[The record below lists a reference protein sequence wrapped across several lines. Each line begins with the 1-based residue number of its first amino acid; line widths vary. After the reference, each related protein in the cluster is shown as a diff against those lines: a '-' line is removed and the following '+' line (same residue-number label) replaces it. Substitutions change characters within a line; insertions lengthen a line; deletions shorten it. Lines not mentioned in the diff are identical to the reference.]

1 MKEEEIRKK
10 YQREN
15 ESDARGTN
23 VKAMDKFVQLLNQHK
38 QSNDPRIND
47 ITENFEGIG
56 KLAPNFTIFEAKDC
70 FFMHNFKA
78 YQISEDT
85 DMLVAA
91 HEFGHAILSIMN
103 HTVVPK
109 DYNEII
115 TKKQNSMQ
123 YLQKTGRILGNIYNI
138 FLEKQRKK
146 NIGQKQKKV
155 LYRI

>member
-38 QSNDPRIND
+38 QSNAPRIND

-115 TKKQNSMQ
+115 TRAKQHAVSPEN
-123 YLQKTGRILGNIYNI
+123 R
-138 FLEKQRKK
+138 
-146 NIGQKQKKV
+146 
-155 LYRI
+155 

>member
-23 VKAMDKFVQLLNQHK
+23 VKAMDKFVQ
-38 QSNDPRIND
+38 
-47 ITENFEGIG
+47 F
-56 KLAPNFTIFEAKDC
+56 KDC

-115 TKKQNSMQ
+115 TRAKQHAVSPENREDFREYIQ
-123 YLQKTGRILGNIYNI
+123 YLSGKTEEKEHRTKAEKGPVSDIISSI
-138 FLEKQRKK
+138 F
-146 NIGQKQKKV
+146 
-155 LYRI
+155 